1 MKSSTKDEI
10 EGKVRKIK
18 GGIKETAGKLSDNP
32 RLEAEGKVEKNVG
45 KAQEKV
51 GQIKKVFED

>member
-10 EGKVRKIK
+10 EGKVRKVK
-18 GGIKETAGKLSDNP
+18 GGVKETVGELTDNP
-32 RLEAEGKVEKNVG
+32 ELEAEGKVEKHVG

-51 GQIKKVFED
+51 GQIKKVVEE

>member
-10 EGKVRKIK
+10 EGKVRKVK
-18 GGIKETAGKLSDNP
+18 GGIKETAGKLTDNP
-32 RLEAEGKVEKNVG
+32 KLEAEGKVEKNVG

-51 GQIKKVFED
+51 GQIKKVVGK